1 MLVESL
7 RADLPWLH
15 SFDVRDALVVREV
28 LDAMLGTDRSTD
40 GYRRAEAAL
49 ALSCYFAAWLRNE
62 PGDAPRG
69 RCIVDWLCDKDLELP
84 TSRPLPLAE
93 LEPYGWR
100 IERGGSHV
108 ISLPLGWAILP
119 PPERSRD
126 DPAKEEWDLSVPPLL
141 HSKDADA
148 SHQPR
153 ARRLFACV
161 AYGYFALFLLI
172 NLTLFDAL
180 VLGAAC
186 DMPPPALHSL
196 PAPVPRPSSSHRRD
210 PRHVAARSARAA
222 RPRRAVR
229 RPRPRNL
236 QRRRDPRL
244 ALALLHAHLALRPA
258 HAQPRQFR
266 VARRVP
272 RPAAPLPCNRLL
284 PRRGQRR
291 GAGLVARDGAA
302 GGQGPHL
309 RRVERGLPVP
319 VVARLVP
326 RPRRHRRRGRAARPL
341 GTRLCLLRHALGR
354 AAGRD
359 ADGAHAV
366 PRAEGRRAAHAD
378 ARRRVG
384 RLAAEAGA
392 AD

>member
-180 VLGAAC
+180 VLGAIL
-186 DMPPPALHSL
+186 DTSL
-196 PAPVPRPSSSHRRD
+196 PGLLEPLARVAPYVVLGLAIFSAVEIPVSLSRYFTHTSPYAPHTPNLASFVSPDGYHVLQLLFLAIAFSL
-210 PRHVAARSARAA
+210 VAASVAVLVWSLETAR
-222 RPRRAVR
+222 
-229 RPRPRNL
+229 
-236 QRRRDPRL
+236 
-244 ALALLHAHLALRPA
+244 
-258 HAQPRQFR
+258 
-266 VARRVP
+266 
-272 RPAAPLPCNRLL
+272 
-284 PRRGQRR
+284 
-291 GAGLVARDGAA
+291 LVAKGLTFAESREAFPYPWSHVSSLDHAAIDAADELLVLSGHAFVFCAMLSGALQVATQTVHMLYRGLRDGAPRTLTPA
-302 GGQGPHL
+302 D
-309 RRVERGLPVP
+309 ES
-319 VVARLVP
+319 VVSLLRLVP
-326 RPRRHRRRGRAARPL
+326 RTERRGAQGGQR
-341 GTRLCLLRHALGR
+341 C
-354 AAGRD
+354 
-359 ADGAHAV
+359 
-366 PRAEGRRAAHAD
+366 
-378 ARRRVG
+378 RVG
-384 RLAAEAGA
+384 EGVV
-392 AD
+392 